1 MSRKTSFKEQMFR
14 VLNSKNCF
22 GQSKYQAKQESYLNG
37 NNGKVSGI
45 YSKKTMKDY
54 KQIATQFNAW
64 QKSKG
69 YNFQSIKEITPTVIT
84 EYLLERQNDN
94 YSAWTLSKDLS
105 ALNKIFNTSITKK
118 DVGLCSRHSANIKN
132 NRGLGNNYRNS
143 VYTNPTN
150 KEIIAFIQATGVR
163 RQSLTTVSPS
173 NAIYDTKGTVI
184 GFSVIEKGGKFRN
197 CYVRKDCQQTIT
209 DFVSQHSATKGN
221 QPFWNKIN
229 KNLNTHWYRGDY
241 AKGLYND
248 LLNAKNHGQDYF
260 DGYRDKFI
268 NPTKL
273 ATATK
278 NHKSTTKGYD
288 TEVLAMVSQNLGH
301 NRIDVIYTNYLGR

>member
-1 MSRKTSFKEQMFR
+1 MFR

-22 GQSKYQAKQESYLNG
+22 GQSKYQAKQESYQNG
-37 NNGKVSGI
+37 NKGKVNGI

-54 KQIATQFNAW
+54 KQVATQFNAW

-69 YNFQSIKEITPTVIT
+69 YNFQSIKEITPTIIT
-84 EYLLERQNDN
+84 EYLLERQSGN
-94 YSAWTLSKDLS
+94 YSAWTLSRDLS
-105 ALNKIFNTSITKK
+105 ALNKIFDTSIAKK
-118 DVGLCSRHSANIKN
+118 DVGLSSRHSANITN

-143 VYTNPTN
+143 VYTNSTN

-163 RQSLTTVSPS
+163 RQSLTTIKPS
-173 NAIYDTKGTVI
+173 NAIYDSKGTVI
-184 GFSVIEKGGKFRN
+184 GFSVVEKGGKARN

-221 QPFWNKIN
+221 QPFWSKIN

>member
-1 MSRKTSFKEQMFR
+1 MFR

-22 GQSKYQAKQESYLNG
+22 GQSKYQAKQESYQNG

-54 KQIATQFNAW
+54 KQVATQFNAW

-69 YNFQSIKEITPTVIT
+69 YNFQSIKEITPTIIT
-84 EYLLERQNDN
+84 EYLLERQSGN
-94 YSAWTLSKDLS
+94 YSAWTLSRDLS
-105 ALNKIFNTSITKK
+105 ALNKIFDTSIAKK
-118 DVGLCSRHSANIKN
+118 DVGLSSRHSANITN

-143 VYTNPTN
+143 VYTNSTN

-163 RQSLTTVSPS
+163 RQSLTTIKPS
-173 NAIYDTKGTVI
+173 NAIYDSKGTVI
-184 GFSVIEKGGKFRN
+184 GFSVVEKGGKARN

-209 DFVSQHSATKGN
+209 DFVSQHSSTKSN
-221 QPFWNKIN
+221 QPFWSKVN
-229 KNLNTHWYRGDY
+229 KNLNTHWYRVDY

-248 LLNAKNHGQDYF
+248 LLNAKNSNQDYF
-260 DGYRDKFI
+260 NGYRDTFI
-268 NPTKL
+268 NEAKL
-273 ATATK
+273 TTATK
-278 NHKSTTKGYD
+278 NHKPTTKGYD

-301 NRIDVIYTNYLGR
+301 NRIDVIYTNYLGK